1 MASAETAV
9 AVEMRAAAAACHGVT
24 AVTINNTITDG
35 FSQHDMWFAV
45 PFLTGNRAAYR
56 TCLGPPAG
64 GVSSVSQRR
73 NQGGGEAAAC
83 ELGSFPCCCCSMI

>member
-45 PFLTGNRAAYR
+45 PFLTGNRAACTAR
-56 TCLGPPAG
+56 AWARRLAAFRLFL
-64 GVSSVSQRR
+64 SVEIKAVVRR
-73 NQGGGEAAAC
+73 RRA
-83 ELGSFPCCCCSMI
+83 S